1 MLKEK
6 KLDYQHGCE
15 EYIEKEKL
23 YEMFEDM
30 MKSLIV
36 HRPEDPVQFLI
47 DKLQKPQMMRIVMV
61 GPPGS
66 KRKEIALGLSTHFTE
81 QGKKFDVISVGDLIN
96 RQII

>member
-1 MLKEK
+1 MMLKEK

-47 DKLQKPQMMRIVMV
+47 DKLQKPQ
-61 GPPGS
+61 S
-66 KRKEIALGLSTHFTE
+66 K
-81 QGKKFDVISVGDLIN
+81 
-96 RQII
+96 